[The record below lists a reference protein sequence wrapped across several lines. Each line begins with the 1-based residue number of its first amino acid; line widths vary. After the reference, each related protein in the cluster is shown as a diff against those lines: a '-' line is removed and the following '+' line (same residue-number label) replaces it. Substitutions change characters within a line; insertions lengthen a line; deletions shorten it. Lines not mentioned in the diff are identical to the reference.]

1 MQVDSLSAEPPRKPK
16 NTGVGSLSF
25 LQQIFP
31 TQVSN
36 LGLLHCRWILYHLS
50 YQGRLSLCIYIII
63 LILWMRKLRHK
74 EVVLLLQQEDW
85 DTVPRR
91 LAREAAF
98 SPSYHLTPKDLN
110 TSPLPDYSIYH
121 PSIFHLKVL
130 YLNTLSSSLPGTG
143 GGKLNP
149 PPAPPARSPTTELSS
164 RSQQALAWTP
174 TQQPG
179 GQLRNGSLNIIGEW
193 GKEQPT
199 GCVK

>member
-1 MQVDSLSAEPPRKPK
+1 MDSLAAEPPRKSK

-31 TQVSN
+31 TQELN

-50 YQGRLSLCIYIII
+50 YQGSPRMCIYITIP
-63 LILWMRKLRHK
+63 ILWMRKLRHK
-74 EVVLLLQQEDW
+74 EVVLLFQQEDW
-85 DTVPRR
+85 DSVPRR
-91 LAREAAF
+91 LAQEANF
-98 SPSYHLTPKDLN
+98 SSLYHLTPKDLN
-110 TSPLPDYSIYH
+110 TSPLPEGYSIYH
-121 PSIFHLKVL
+121 PSIFYLKVL
-130 YLNTLSSSLPGTG
+130 YLNMPSSSLPGTG

-164 RSQQALAWTP
+164 RSQQAPAWTP

-179 GQLRNGSLNIIGEW
+179 GQLRNGNLNIIGEW
-193 GKEQPT
+193 DEKQPT